1 MNIGVYLLLFSLH
14 GNACLRLAGAAICL
28 KPGLYVYV
36 GSACGPGGL
45 EARLRRHLCGKR
57 KKMHWHIDRLLSLPG
72 AEPLL
77 AVHVPGKQLCS
88 PRAEPWLALAAA
100 SSRLLEPVG
109 RGVGSTDDKIAPTHL
124 FLCKPGSIERCI
136 HVLIGIASSI
146 PGSPQLA
153 TRNEMC

>member
-1 MNIGVYLLLFSLH
+1 MSVGVYLLLFSLRDE
-14 GNACLRLAGAAICL
+14 ACTRLGKESLCL
-28 KPGLYVYV
+28 GPGLYVYI

-45 EARLRRHLCGKR
+45 GARLRRHLCGKR

-77 AVHVPGKQLCS
+77 AVHVPGEQLCS

-109 RGVGSTDDKIAPTHL
+109 RGAGSTDDKIAPTHL
-124 FLCKPGSIERCI
+124 FLCKPGSIERCV
-136 HVLIGIASSI
+136 HALIGIASSV
-146 PGSPQLA
+146 PGAPQL
-153 TRNEMC
+153 TTKNETC